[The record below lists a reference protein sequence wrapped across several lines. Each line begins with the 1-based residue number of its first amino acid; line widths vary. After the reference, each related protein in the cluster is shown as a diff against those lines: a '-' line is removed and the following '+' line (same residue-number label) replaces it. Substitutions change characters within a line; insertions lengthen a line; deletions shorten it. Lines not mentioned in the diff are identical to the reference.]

1 MKINIKRYD
10 ANSKAVAQTHII
22 SDIIAENYDE
32 LHSFRDKFN
41 NYYRTMVRMFPN
53 DLMQEIRS
61 FLLYSL
67 SSFLSDKQLKLKI
80 TIDTNIIV
88 MDSIRVANGKISST
102 SILLSSP
109 YIDVFAPPNIE
120 REVTS
125 ALEDRFKNN
134 PAKLKVALSH
144 AKSLLSKVRIVSLF
158 SPEAINLASSALS
171 NIDKTDVPF
180 LAVAIETRSEAILS
194 HDIKAFGTE
203 QIVRRWDIKDFANIV
218 LNYHEGSLAIV
229 VMSTTLE
236 LALKAFAGL
245 MAIISNI
252 IQEII
257 SIMIKFLKAI
267 ISGSLD
273 VISKIPKWFLVFISV
288 GIVFAALLSKSFR
301 NQLNEVLS
309 SLRDIAMFIAKQIF
323 NGLKIIWNEIIKPII
338 KYTASLIEQIAPYLL
353 IVLGVL
359 MDKIFEFLSYVE
371 QEHWI

>member
-1 MKINIKRYD
+1 
-10 ANSKAVAQTHII
+10 VAQTHII

-32 LHSFRDKFN
+32 LHSFRDKFY

-102 SILLSSP
+102 SILLGSP

-171 NIDKTDVPF
+171 NVDKTDVPF

-288 GIVFAALLSKSFR
+288 GIMFAALLSKSFR

>member
-1 MKINIKRYD
+1 
-10 ANSKAVAQTHII
+10 VAQTHII

-32 LHSFRDKFN
+32 LHSFRDKFYN
-41 NYYRTMVRMFPN
+41 NYRTIVRMFPN

-102 SILLSSP
+102 SILLGSP

-120 REVTS
+120 REVTI
-125 ALEDRFKNN
+125 ALEDKFKNN

-144 AKSLLSKVRIVSLF
+144 AKSLLSKVRIVPLF

-171 NIDKTDVPF
+171 NIDKTDASF

-273 VISKIPKWFLVFISV
+273 VISKIPKWFLAFMAMISV
-288 GIVFAALLSKSFR
+288 GIVIAALLSKSFR
-301 NQLNEVLS
+301 NQLNDVLS
-309 SLRDIAMFIAKQIF
+309 SLRDIVMFIAKQVF

>member
-1 MKINIKRYD
+1 VKINIKRYD

-32 LHSFRDKFN
+32 LHSFKDKFY

-88 MDSIRVANGKISST
+88 MDSIRVANGGISST
-102 SILLSSP
+102 SILLGSP